1 MKALLY
7 FQRLSDLGKY
17 KIEKTDDYDISKKE
31 GEDLSYHEMI
41 RVKGSTPEK
50 CFTVPS
56 HLYKYGRNTLR
67 LYLKDHKSS
76 WKKISKILNQEI
88 DMHSEEAEFTFDYT
102 KFDEISKILPFVRK
116 KTRKTPM
123 NSYEREK
130 ARLNIQKI
138 NSNKR
143 HIIKNFNSNF
153 NEKRLDDYLFVEVEK

>member
-1 MKALLY
+1 MILY
-7 FQRLSDLGKY
+7 FQKLQDLGKY
-17 KIEKTDDYDISKKE
+17 KIERTEDYDMAKKD
-31 GEDLSYHEMI
+31 GEDLSYNEMI
-41 RVKGSTPEK
+41 RVKGSRPEK

-76 WKKISKILNQEI
+76 WKKISKILNKEI

-116 KTRKTPM
+116 KTRKTTM

-138 NSNKR
+138 NSNRR

-153 NEKRLDDYLFVEVEK
+153 NETKLDDYLCVEVEK

>member
-1 MKALLY
+1 MILY
-7 FQRLSDLGKY
+7 FQKLQDLGKY
-17 KIEKTDDYDISKKE
+17 KIERTEDYDMAKKD
-31 GEDLSYHEMI
+31 GEDLSYNEMI
-41 RVKGSTPEK
+41 RVKGSRPEK

-76 WKKISKILNQEI
+76 WKKISKILNKEI

-116 KTRKTPM
+116 KTRKTTM

-130 ARLNIQKI
+130 ARLNIQKV
-138 NSNKR
+138 NQKRR
-143 HIIKNFNSNF
+143 HIIKNFNENL
-153 NEKRLDDYLFVEVEK
+153 NETKLDDYLCVEVQ